1 MSTPELE
8 ATLGRSRN
16 VTARHSIE
24 SLCLATPRAGA
35 SPWRFGFRSE
45 RSKGPGLPGTSIA
58 EILIQLK
65 GGRDEAHLDCLIR
78 WLDGT
83 GFDL

>member
-24 SLCLATPRAGA
+24 SLCLATPRVVPALGVLGLEVNDRRVLD
-35 SPWRFGFRSE
+35 SP
-45 RSKGPGLPGTSIA
+45 
-58 EILIQLK
+58 
-65 GGRDEAHLDCLIR
+65 GRQ
-78 WLDGT
+78 
-83 GFDL
+83 

>member
-24 SLCLATPRAGA
+24 SLCSQRQGLMPALGVLGLGVNDRRVLD
-35 SPWRFGFRSE
+35 SP
-45 RSKGPGLPGTSIA
+45 
-58 EILIQLK
+58 
-65 GGRDEAHLDCLIR
+65 GRQ
-78 WLDGT
+78 
-83 GFDL
+83 